1 MAPSQAEVLKQ
12 LSQQWETAQRQ
23 LVDLRT
29 QVEQTAA
36 LATAKI
42 QLNSLEREL
51 DRAYRDLGEAV
62 WNQVQAG
69 RVRLPKDVEKLQQAV
84 DAVSRRYEEEN
95 AGLRHL
101 LDEGTESAGRLKA
114 PPPKERASGK
124 RAVAPG
130 RTKR

>member
-1 MAPSQAEVLKQ
+1 MPTQAEILKQ
-12 LSQQWETAQRQ
+12 LSQSWEQAQRQ

-42 QLNSLEREL
+42 QLNGLERDL

-62 WNQVQAG
+62 WQQVQAG
-69 RVRLPKDVEKLQQAV
+69 RVRLPRDVEGVAAAV
-84 DAVSRRYEEEN
+84 DAVSRRFEEEN

-101 LDEGTESAGRLKA
+101 LEEGTESAGRLKA
-114 PPPKERASGK
+114 PPLKERPSGK

-130 RTKR
+130 KGKR